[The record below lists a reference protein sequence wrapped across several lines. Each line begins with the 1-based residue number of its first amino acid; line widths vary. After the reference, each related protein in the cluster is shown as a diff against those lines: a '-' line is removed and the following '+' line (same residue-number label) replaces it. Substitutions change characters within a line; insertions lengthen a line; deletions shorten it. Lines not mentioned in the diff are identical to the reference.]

1 MYVWSTLSFAGA
13 NFSILR
19 GWHHHHLHYFA
30 TYFSLILGIQCL
42 LYLIVTKPTIL
53 LLLLVRQLPCNIK
66 LIIVLMTC
74 SCFSYYCF
82 VVIWFLFTTINF
94 RFHFIFFLNG
104 PSPCCLA
111 TFLLRYP
118 VTLSIVLL
126 PSLFQTLRWHL
137 REHLRHLSFL
147 TVNL

>member
-1 MYVWSTLSFAGA
+1 MLIFFIKFLDVIPENCGLCSLLSNSMIIIITRLVFTAVVDTIYLPLMYVWSTLSFAGA

-74 SCFSYYCF
+74 SCFSYSCF
-82 VVIWFLFTTINF
+82 VVI
-94 RFHFIFFLNG
+94 
-104 PSPCCLA
+104 
-111 TFLLRYP
+111 
-118 VTLSIVLL
+118 
-126 PSLFQTLRWHL
+126 
-137 REHLRHLSFL
+137 
-147 TVNL
+147 